1 MVAPGFWPLQT
12 MDGEGVTV
20 AVVVLMTFSV
30 VVGTGS
36 TVVLVLVMVN
46 VVSVTVT
53 VVAMTTFVTCCAAL
67 LAADGRA
74 QYWPMQI
81 VGVGRS
87 GGKLQ

>member
-1 MVAPGFWPLQT
+1 MTVIAIVSTATSQVH
-12 MDGEGVTV
+12 EGWEDSIP
-20 AVVVLMTFSV
+20 FSV